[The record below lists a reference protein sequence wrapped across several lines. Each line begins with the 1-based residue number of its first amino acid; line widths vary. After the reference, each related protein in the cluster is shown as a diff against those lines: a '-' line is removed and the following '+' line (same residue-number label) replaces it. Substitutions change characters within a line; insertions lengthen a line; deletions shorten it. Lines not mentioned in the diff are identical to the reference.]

1 MNFDEI
7 LRGVNCTLFMSS
19 WKVHHPVVRDHQ
31 DGILVTASSG
41 PKLFHGC
48 WRVYLYLLEV
58 IHISGSTVISDYH
71 VYRMIANQHLI
82 A

>member
-1 MNFDEI
+1 MNFNEI
-7 LRGVNCTLFMSS
+7 WRGVNFALFMSS
-19 WKVHHPVVRDHQ
+19 GKVHPPVVRNHQ

-41 PKLFHGC
+41 SKLLHGC

-58 IHISGSTVISDYH
+58 IHISGSTITSDYH
-71 VYRMIANQHLI
+71 VYRMIANQHLF